1 MDNQLHYRMQRKW
14 NEFLMRRRRIKLYN
28 RIYIYSFFRY
38 EEFYLLLENNKSRE
52 KSLLQ
57 LSREVNN
64 NFHSLIR

>member
-14 NEFLMRRRRIKLYN
+14 NELLMRRRRIKLYN